1 MSAKLIKFYKG
12 ICLRKIH
19 ERLEEQGSLKSIESL
34 DKELKE
40 YAGFNREISTK
51 DMTSDEINELIIWC
65 FAYGDE
71 IGIHLNFLDNE
82 CDFIRNI
89 ID

>member
-1 MSAKLIKFYKG
+1 MSSKLIKFYKG

-19 ERLEEQGSLKSIESL
+19 ERLEEQGSLKSIELL

-82 CDFIRNI
+82 CDFIREL
-89 ID
+89 

>member
-1 MSAKLIKFYKG
+1 MSSKLIKFYKG

-19 ERLEEQGSLKSIESL
+19 ERLEEQGSIKSIELL

-40 YAGFNREISTK
+40 YAGFNREVSTK

-82 CDFIRNI
+82 CDFIREL
-89 ID
+89 

>member
-19 ERLEEQGSLKSIESL
+19 ERLEEQGSLKSIELL

-51 DMTSDEINELIIWC
+51 DMTSDEINELIVWC

-82 CDFIRNI
+82 CDFIREL
-89 ID
+89 

>member
-82 CDFIRNI
+82 CDFIREL
-89 ID
+89 

>member
-1 MSAKLIKFYKG
+1 MSKKLIKYYKG

-19 ERLEEQGSLKSIESL
+19 ERLEEQGSLKSIELL

-82 CDFIRNI
+82 CDFIREL
-89 ID
+89 

>member
-1 MSAKLIKFYKG
+1 MSSKLIKFYKG

-82 CDFIRNI
+82 CDFIREL
-89 ID
+89 

>member
-19 ERLEEQGSLKSIESL
+19 ERLEEQGSLKSIELL

-51 DMTSDEINELIIWC
+51 DMTSDEINELIVWC

-71 IGIHLNFLDNE
+71 TGMHLNFLDNE
-82 CDFIRNI
+82 CDFIREL
-89 ID
+89 

>member
-19 ERLEEQGSLKSIESL
+19 ERLEEQGSIKSIELL

-40 YAGFNREISTK
+40 YAGFNREVSTK

-82 CDFIRNI
+82 CDFIREL
-89 ID
+89 

>member
-1 MSAKLIKFYKG
+1 MSKRLIIFYKG
-12 ICLRKIH
+12 ICLQKIH
-19 ERLEEQGSLKSIESL
+19 EMLAEQGSLKSIESL

-65 FAYGDE
+65 FTYGDE

-82 CDFIRNI
+82 CDFIREL
-89 ID
+89 

>member
-1 MSAKLIKFYKG
+1 MSNRLIKFYKG

-19 ERLEEQGSLKSIESL
+19 ERLEEQGSLKSIELL

-40 YAGFNREISTK
+40 YAGFNREVSTK

-82 CDFIRNI
+82 CDFIREL
-89 ID
+89 

>member
-1 MSAKLIKFYKG
+1 MSKKLIKYYKG

-19 ERLEEQGSLKSIESL
+19 ERLIELGSSKTIDEV

-40 YAGFNREISTK
+40 YAGFNREVSTK

-82 CDFIRNI
+82 CDFIREL
-89 ID
+89 